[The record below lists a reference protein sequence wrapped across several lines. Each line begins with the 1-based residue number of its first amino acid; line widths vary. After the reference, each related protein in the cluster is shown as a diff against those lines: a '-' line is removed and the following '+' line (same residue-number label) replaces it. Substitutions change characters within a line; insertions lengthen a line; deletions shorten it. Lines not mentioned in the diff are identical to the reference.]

1 METEVFS
8 HNNYKLID
16 NKIPFPD
23 CCCLKRKMKTGI
35 YKEPKGRVLRV
46 IRIRET
52 FLFYST
58 FLFFNILIQQPVT
71 NVDRL

>member
-1 METEVFS
+1 MEAEVLS

-16 NKIPFPD
+16 NEIPFPD
-23 CCCLKRKMKTGI
+23 CGCLKRKVKPRI

-58 FLFFNILIQQPVT
+58 FLLFSILIQQPG
-71 NVDRL
+71 RLC